1 MVPDLGPCGPTWARG
16 RAGERADRLITLF
29 EFHTYYIL
37 FALRQVDIGK
47 MAPGMVNPI
56 QPILDS
62 LITLNSECMS
72 GKICVQAARERAEK
86 LLVVAQRTQK
96 AVTPFLKTLSETIPA
111 QEK

>member
-1 MVPDLGPCGPTWARG
+1 MGPHGPAGG